1 MSSRVL
7 NNPSD
12 LFFAIGDAILAAD
25 FGVKVGNYN
34 DFDGK
39 VGDATVLIELET
51 SLSAPR
57 APDGRKSH
65 VLSVTLHAVVGRWRE
80 HANLEAT
87 NLATLL
93 ERLATDN
100 RWGLPP
106 LQCGLPGKLS
116 SGPTMFEG
124 GATGYDAWGVNF
136 QQRISIGETML
147 DDPKV
152 RGMPL
157 VARTWEVSDIDDPDQ
172 YKPLEAGD
180 VFDLSDD
187 AAWPS
192 YRPNPRD

>member
-25 FGVKVGNYN
+25 FGVQVGNYN
-34 DFDGK
+34 DFSGK
-39 VGDATVLIELET
+39 VGDATVLIELENT
-51 SLSAPR
+51 LSAPR

-65 VLSVTLHAVVGRWRE
+65 VVTVTLHAVVARWRE

-106 LQCGLPGKLS
+106 LQCGLPEQLA
-116 SGPTMFEG
+116 SGPTMFESS
-124 GATGYDAWGVNF
+124 ADGYDAWGVNF
-136 QQRISIGETML
+136 QQRISIGEVMF
-147 DDPKV
+147 DDPVV

-157 VARTWEVSDIDDPDQ
+157 VARTWEVNVDDPTQ
-172 YKPLEAGD
+172 YKPLEADD
-180 VFDLSDD
+180 VFNFPID
-187 AAWPS
+187 AAWPG
-192 YRPNPRD
+192 N